1 MIIAVDGPAGAGKS
15 TVAKLIAQKL
25 GFLYIDT
32 GAMYRALTLKVLD
45 SHIDIQDIPAIIR
58 TANNTKINLTNKD
71 DKTLAVFLDGKD
83 VSSEIRQPRITKFV
97 SDIARIKEVREV
109 MLGLQ
114 RELGKKSNSILDGR
128 DIGTVVFPDA
138 DKKFYLDAKFDERT
152 KRRYKELKGTGQ
164 QITSEDVAK
173 DLSNRDKIDSTREH
187 APLKQAEDAIY
198 IDTTDM
204 TIEEVAETLI
214 KHIGALDV
222 NSH

>member
-1 MIIAVDGPAGAGKS
+1 
-15 TVAKLIAQKL
+15 
-25 GFLYIDT
+25 
-32 GAMYRALTLKVLD
+32 MYRALTLKVLD